1 MKLPRFKIRRLM
13 FVVLAC
19 ALALGAEATRRRWRD
34 ASSAHRAMAE
44 ACWRKACEA
53 SERATRLAGVLQ
65 RDEAPEVARLQRRA
79 DYWGALMK
87 EYRRAAEY
95 PWLPVAPAP
104 PEPKDAP

>member
-19 ALALGAEATRRRWRD
+19 ALALGAEATRRRRRD
-34 ASSAHRAMAE
+34 ASSAHRAMA
-44 ACWRKACEA
+44 KACED
-53 SERATRLAGVLQ
+53 SERATRLAGGLQ
-65 RDEAPEVARLQRRA
+65 RDEAPEVARLQRRT

-87 EYRRAAEY
+87 EHRQAAEH
-95 PWLPVAPAP
+95 PWLPVAPDA